1 MKNQLTEFIKQYIE
15 EYQNREAIAT
25 EYGQPLVG
33 FADAYHP
40 YIQNLPKLIGPTHAL
55 PQDVLPDARI
65 IVAYFIPFTKE
76 LAKTNKNGGT
86 MASPEWAR
94 AYEET
99 NALFAELNNALIDF
113 IHAKAGHAGVTPK
126 AVTFSQKT
134 LMSDWSHRHI
144 AYAAGLGTFGV
155 NNMLLTRSG
164 CCGRFSTVITNLDL
178 SPDAPVKEEYCLYK
192 KKGTCGACVKNCPTG
207 ALTKE
212 GYDRFK
218 CYALCKEN
226 AKLYTQFGSSYTNE
240 DGTGANSVG
249 SEVCGKCIT
258 GSPCAFWR
266 L

>member
-1 MKNQLTEFIKQYIE
+1 MKKQIIEFIKQYIE
-15 EYQNREAIAT
+15 AYQNRETIAT

-33 FADAYHP
+33 FADAHHP

-55 PQDVLPDARI
+55 PQDVLPDAKV
-65 IVAYFIPFTKE
+65 IVAYFVPFTKE

-99 NALFAELNNALIDF
+99 NALFAELNDALIDF
-113 IHAKAGHAGVTPK
+113 IHAKAGNAGVTPK

-144 AYAAGLGTFGV
+144 AYAAGLGTFGI

-178 SPDAPVKEEYCLYK
+178 NPDAPVEGEYCLYK
-192 KKGTCGACVKNCPTG
+192 KKGTCVACVKNCPTG